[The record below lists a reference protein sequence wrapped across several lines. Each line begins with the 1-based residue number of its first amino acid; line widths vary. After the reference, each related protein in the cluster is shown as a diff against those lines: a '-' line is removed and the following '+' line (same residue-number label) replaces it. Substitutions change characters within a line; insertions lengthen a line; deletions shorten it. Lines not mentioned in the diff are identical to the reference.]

1 MGIGVADRV
10 LMMENAYYSVISPEG
25 CAAILWKHRKYAEE
39 AAEAMKIA
47 APDLMKLKLIDGVIP
62 EVPGGAHHSPDA
74 AAASLKDEVVRQ
86 IEELSSLSP
95 KVLRDQRY
103 EKFRQ
108 FGEWEQL

>member
-1 MGIGVADRV
+1 M
-10 LMMENAYYSVISPEG
+10 
-25 CAAILWKHRKYAEE
+25 
-39 AAEAMKIA
+39 
-47 APDLMKLKLIDGVIP
+47 IP

-95 KVLRDQRY
+95 EDLRNQRY

-108 FGEWEQL
+108 FGEWQQV